1 MSNVRYVCL
10 SDLHLGEEDSL
21 LTDPEDRSRPSPV
34 LQRLA
39 ECLAEVLRH
48 NDAGAPR
55 PSLILAGD
63 VLELSLCPMQQA
75 LTAFEQFL
83 RCMMPPNSELFGEI
97 VYLPGNH
104 DHHVWVTSREE
115 QYLKHLGRLAPGE
128 PVDAPWDTTKV
139 VMDLAGKDRLVNGTA
154 TTIAWRLPH
163 LRDRNFE
170 VLTAYPN
177 FGVQDANGR
186 TVVFHHGH
194 FIEQPYRFLSE
205 LGSLIF
211 PTQGLPEDVY
221 RLEKEN
227 SSWIDFFWST
237 LGDRGQIAVGAES
250 LYEARMDERSMRR
263 ITDTLAGSIASRYP
277 VPKWVPRFLRELT
290 LKAALHEAVS
300 STIIGLERNQT
311 ADATALSPKTAE
323 GLRWYVEGLLRRQ
336 FRDEKVTAPESISF
350 VLGHTHKPFVEHWD
364 RTHILNTGG
373 WVVDAPRLQPLHG
386 AAAVLVGEDLSAISM
401 RCYNEGR
408 YTASV
413 EEPVAA
419 GAAESAF
426 CGEIR
431 SVLGEREQPWK
442 AFGETVR
449 AELELRA
456 ANFAERLKLR
466 TAAAEGPQRG

>member
-1 MSNVRYVCL
+1 MSNVRYICL

-21 LTDPEDRSRPSPV
+21 LTDAEDRSRPSLV
-34 LQRLA
+34 LQRFT

-48 NDAGAPR
+48 NDAGAPK

-63 VLELSLCPMQQA
+63 VLELALCPVDQT
-75 LTAFEQFL
+75 LIVFEQFL
-83 RCMMPPNSELFGEI
+83 RCMMPSSSELFGEI

-104 DHHVWVTSREE
+104 DHHAWQAAREE
-115 QYLKHLGRLAPGE
+115 QYLNHLGRLAPGE

-139 VMDLAGKDRLVNGTA
+139 VMDLAGKDRLVNGLATA
-154 TTIAWRLPH
+154 VARRLPH

-170 VLTAYPN
+170 ILTAYPN
-177 FGVQDANGR
+177 FGVQDASGR

-194 FIEQPYRFLSE
+194 FIEPAYRFFSTLA
-205 LGSLIF
+205 SLFF
-211 PTQGLPEDVY
+211 PDQGLPEDVY
-221 RLEKEN
+221 TLEKEN
-227 SSWIDFFWST
+227 ASWIDFFWST
-237 LGDRGQIAVGAES
+237 LGDRGRIGTDAES
-250 LYEARMDERSMRR
+250 VFEATIDDRSLQRM
-263 ITDTLAGSIASRYP
+263 TDTLAGSIAVNYP
-277 VPKWVPRFLRELT
+277 VPKWAPRFLREWT
-290 LKAALHEAVS
+290 LKAVLKEAAS
-300 STIIGLERNQT
+300 STATGLERRQGGG
-311 ADATALSPKTAE
+311 DAPLSPQAVE

-336 FRDEKVTAPESISF
+336 FRDEKVTAPETISF

-373 WVVDAPRLQPLHG
+373 WVLDAPRLQPLHG
-386 AAAVLVGEDLSAISM
+386 AAAVLVGEDLSAISI

-408 YTASV
+408 YTATV

-431 SVLGEREQPWK
+431 SVLGERAQPWK

-456 ANFAERLKLR
+456 ANFAKRLEQR
-466 TAAAEGPQRG
+466 AAAAEAG